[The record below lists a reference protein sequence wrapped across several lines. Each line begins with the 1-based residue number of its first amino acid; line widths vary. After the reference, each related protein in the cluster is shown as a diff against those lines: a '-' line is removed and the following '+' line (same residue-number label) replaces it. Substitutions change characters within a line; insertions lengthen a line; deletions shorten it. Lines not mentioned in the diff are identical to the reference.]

1 MTTLKLPRKTI
12 ILVAVWAIPFLV
24 NAQNIETIGDVIT
37 AVGSLINSLI
47 PIAASLALL
56 AFFLGLAKY
65 IFQAGNKDAKE
76 QGQRIMIAGVASLF
90 LIAAI
95 GGIIEI
101 FAESLDI
108 NTGTDVPVPGVGT
121 GG

>member
-1 MTTLKLPRKTI
+1 MVREKKIYLSGIAGFFLPI
-12 ILVAVWAIPFLV
+12 AVS
-24 NAQNIETIGDVIT
+24 AQQIETVGDVVSAIGGL
-37 AVGSLINSLI
+37 VNSLI

-56 AFFLGLAKY
+56 AFIFGLAKY
-65 IFQAGNKDAKE
+65 IFQSANEDAKE
-76 QGQRIMIAGVASLF
+76 QGRRIMIAGVASLF

-95 GGIIEI
+95 GGIIDI

-108 NTGTDVPVPGVGT
+108 TTGENVPVPGVGT